1 MSTLTTVFEEMDKV
15 ARAYG
20 WALALGSKTQDDPAQ
35 HQLILTHEL
44 PAEQSTLGVHV
55 EDEILAGDFF
65 GGVPGGEKNDQF

>member
-1 MSTLTTVFEEMDKV
+1 MSALITVLEELDKV

-44 PAEQSTLGVHV
+44 PKEQAELGVHV
-55 EDEILAGDFF
+55 TDDILAGDFF
-65 GGVPGGEKNDQF
+65 GGVPGGEQNV